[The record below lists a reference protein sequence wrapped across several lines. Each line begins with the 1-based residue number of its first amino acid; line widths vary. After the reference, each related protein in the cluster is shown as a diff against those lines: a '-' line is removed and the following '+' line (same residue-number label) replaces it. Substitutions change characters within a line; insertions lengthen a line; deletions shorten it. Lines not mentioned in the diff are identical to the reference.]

1 MRREQALNILREHK
15 QELQNRY
22 GITRLGI
29 FGSVARDDADKS
41 SDIDV
46 VVEMAPDM
54 LARADLKIELE
65 SILNENVDVVHYWQR
80 MNQYLKKRIDR
91 EVYYV

>member
-65 SILNENVDVVHYWQR
+65 SILNENVDVVRYWHR